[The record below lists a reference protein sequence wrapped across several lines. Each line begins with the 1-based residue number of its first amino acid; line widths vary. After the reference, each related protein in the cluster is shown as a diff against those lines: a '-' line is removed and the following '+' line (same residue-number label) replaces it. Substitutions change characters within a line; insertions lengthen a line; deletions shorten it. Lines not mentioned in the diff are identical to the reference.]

1 MESNLLMKSREFLVT
16 AMHAVVSWYIHYN
29 PVEKAKQ
36 WLWVLTRFV
45 LVFGICFIILYP
57 IMTKLSIALRD
68 KQDMFDSTVVWIPR
82 HFTLDNII
90 EVMGYLKYGTSLTN
104 TFLLS
109 IGTAVL
115 QLISCA
121 LAGYGFARLK
131 FRGSKILFGIVIFTI
146 VVPPQTIMV
155 PTYLHYHFFDVF
167 GLYGLITGRKGVN
180 LLESFWPFFISSAL
194 AMGLKNGLYIFIF
207 RQFFR
212 ALPKELEEASYV
224 DGGGVLYTFTRVM
237 LPNAVPAIATV
248 MLFSFIWQWND
259 NYFVNLYAPNYTLL
273 SRMLDIFPGIVRPVY
288 VGGVAHTSLYL
299 NTGILLGIL
308 PIFVFYFFVQR
319 YFVESVERTGLVG

>member
-1 MESNLLMKSREFLVT
+1 MKT
-16 AMHAVVSWYIHYN
+16 AFKQSSHKASTAVAQWFDRYR
-29 PVEKAKQ
+29 PVDKAKH
-36 WLWVLTRFV
+36 WLWVLVRGV
-45 LVFGICFIILYP
+45 IIFGICFIILYP
-57 IMTKLSIALRD
+57 ILLKLSLAFRD
-68 KQDMFDSTVVWIPR
+68 RLDLYDSTVVWIPR
-82 HFTLDNII
+82 NFTLDNVKTII
-90 EVMGYLKYGTSLTN
+90 GYLDYFTAVSN

-131 FRGSKILFGIVIFTI
+131 FKGSGILFAIVIFTI
-146 VVPPQTIMV
+146 VVPPQTLMV
-155 PTYLHYHFFDVF
+155 PTYLHFRFFDVF
-167 GLYGLITGRKGVN
+167 GLYELFTGNKGMN

-212 ALPKELEEASYV
+212 ALPKDLEEAAYV
-224 DGGGVLYTFTRVM
+224 DGAGVFKTFARVM

-248 MLFSFIWQWND
+248 MLFSFVWQWND
-259 NYFVNLYAPNYTLL
+259 SYFVTLYMHNSTLL
-273 SRMLDIFPGIVRPVY
+273 SRMLDLLPGIVRPEH
-288 VGGVAHTSLYL
+288 VGGVSHTSLLL
-299 NTGILLGIL
+299 NTGILLGIA
-308 PIFVFYFFVQR
+308 PIFILYLFAQK